1 MHSVDLIPCI
11 RVARLSNHRIMPA
24 GEKVLVR
31 ESVLMV
37 ISCALED
44 DPAR

>member
-1 MHSVDLIPCI
+1 
-11 RVARLSNHRIMPA
+11 MPA

-31 ESVLMV
+31 ESGLMV
-37 ISCALED
+37 ISGALED

>member
-1 MHSVDLIPCI
+1 
-11 RVARLSNHRIMPA
+11 MPA

-31 ESVLMV
+31 ESGLMV